1 MAEAIQLLI
10 SGISTG
16 AIYALAAIGFVL
28 LWQTTGTINFAQG
41 EFVML
46 PSLIMLAL
54 VVYADIPL
62 WVSFAITLVISG
74 LLLGITFKTMVVQP
88 MIRHGVL
95 PLIIA
100 TIALSILMR
109 EGAKE
114 FFWNEAQP
122 FPMPV
127 PYVVIHLGEV
137 TLTSHHLFSFGVAV
151 VLVVALQWFLARTRT
166 GRSMQAVA
174 QNPETAAILG
184 IDVKRMITLTY
195 LVNAA
200 LVTVAAILVTPI
212 YLAKWDNG
220 EAIGL
225 TAFIAA
231 IIGGFNQVRGAIVG
245 GILVGVLENFSAF
258 YISTEYRTAFPL
270 ILLIVVI
277 LFRPYGLLGRP
288 EERTV

>member
-1 MAEAIQLLI
+1 MAEALQLVI

-16 AIYALAAIGFVL
+16 GIYALAAIGFVL

-46 PSLIMLAL
+46 PSLIMLAF
-54 VVYADIPL
+54 VVYAGMPL
-62 WVSFAITLVISG
+62 WLSFAITLPISC
-74 LLLGITFKTMVVQP
+74 LLLGGLFKTVLVQP

-127 PYVVIHLGEV
+127 PYVVINIGEV
-137 TLTSHHLFSFGVAV
+137 TLTSHHLFSLGVAI
-151 VLVVALQWFLARTRT
+151 VLVGFLQWFLAKTRT

-174 QNPETAAILG
+174 QNPGTAAILG
-184 IDVKRMITLTY
+184 IDVKRMVMLTF
-195 LVNAA
+195 LVNAG

-231 IIGGFNQVRGAIVG
+231 IVGGFNQVRGAILG
-245 GILVGVLENFSAF
+245 GVLVGVLENLSAF
-258 YISTEYRTAFPL
+258 YISSEYRSAFPM

>member
-1 MAEAIQLLI
+1 MADALQLLI

-46 PSLIMLAL
+46 PSLIMLAF

-74 LLLGITFKTMVVQP
+74 VLLGGVFKAVVVQP

-109 EGAKE
+109 EGSKE

-127 PYVVIHLGEV
+127 PYVVLHLGEV
-137 TLTSHHLFSFGVAV
+137 TLTSHHLFSLGVAI
-151 VLVVALQWFLARTRT
+151 VLVGFLQWFLARTRT

-174 QNPETAAILG
+174 QNPDTAGILG
-184 IDVKRMITLTY
+184 IDVKRMVSLAF

-231 IIGGFNQVRGAIVG
+231 IVGGFNQVRGAIVG
-245 GILVGVLENFSAF
+245 GVLVGVLENFSAF
-258 YISTEYRTAFPL
+258 YISTEYRSAFPL
-270 ILLIVVI
+270 ILLILVI
-277 LFRPYGLLGRP
+277 MFRPYGLMGRP

>member
-1 MAEAIQLLI
+1 MAEFLQLLV
-10 SGISTG
+10 SGIATG
-16 AIYALAAIGFVL
+16 AVYALPAIGFVL

-46 PSLIMLAL
+46 PSLIMLAF
-54 VVYADIPL
+54 VVYAGLPL
-62 WVSFAITLVISG
+62 WIAFLITLAISCA
-74 LLLGITFKTMVVQP
+74 LLGSFFKTAVVQP

-95 PLIIA
+95 PLIIS
-100 TIALSILMR
+100 TIALAILMR

-127 PYVVIHLGEV
+127 PYMVMRIGDV
-137 TLTSHHLFSFGVAV
+137 TLTTHHLFSLGATFALIG
-151 VLVVALQWFLARTRT
+151 LLQWFLARTRT

-174 QNPETAAILG
+174 QNPEAAAILG
-184 IDVKRMITLTY
+184 IDVKRMVSLAY

-220 EAIGL
+220 EVIGL

-231 IIGGFNQVRGAIVG
+231 IIGGFNQVRGAILG
-245 GILVGVLENFSAF
+245 GILVGVLENFSAY
-258 YISTEYRTAFPL
+258 YISSQYRTAFPL

-277 LFRPYGLLGRP
+277 MFRPYGLLGRP
-288 EERTV
+288 QERTV

>member
-1 MAEAIQLLI
+1 MIEALQLII

-46 PSLIMLAL
+46 PSVIMLAFVL
-54 VVYADIPL
+54 FAGLPL
-62 WVSFAITLVISG
+62 WLSFIVTLAISG
-74 LLLGITFKTMVVQP
+74 LLLGGLFKWLIVQP
-88 MIRHGVL
+88 MMRHGVL

-109 EGAKE
+109 ESAKE
-114 FFWNEAQP
+114 FFSNEAQP

-127 PYVVIHLGEV
+127 PYVVLNWGGV
-137 TLTSHHLFSFGVAV
+137 TVTSHYLFCLGVAV
-151 VLVVALQWFLARTRT
+151 VLVVALQWFLAKTRT

-174 QNPETAAILG
+174 QNPDTAAILG
-184 IDVKRMITLTY
+184 IDVQRMVSLTF

-220 EAIGL
+220 VAIGL

-231 IIGGFNQVRGAIVG
+231 IIGGFNQVRGAILG
-245 GILVGVLENFSAF
+245 GVLVGVLENLSAY
-258 YISTEYRTAFPL
+258 YISTEYRTAFPM
-270 ILLIVVI
+270 ILLIAVI
-277 LFRPYGLLGRP
+277 LVRPYGLLGRP

>member
-1 MAEAIQLLI
+1 MADALQLLI

-46 PSLIMLAL
+46 PSLIMLGF
-54 VVYADIPL
+54 VVYTDIPL

-74 LLLGITFKTMVVQP
+74 VLLGGVFKAVVVQP

-109 EGAKE
+109 EGSKE

-137 TLTSHHLFSFGVAV
+137 TLTSHHLFSLGVAI
-151 VLVVALQWFLARTRT
+151 VLVGFLQWFLARTRT

-174 QNPETAAILG
+174 QNPDTAGILG
-184 IDVKRMITLTY
+184 IDVKRMVSLAF

-200 LVTVAAILVTPI
+200 LVTVAAILVPRS
-212 YLAKWDNG
+212 
-220 EAIGL
+220 GL
-225 TAFIAA
+225 PVVPQMTARSIRPPS
-231 IIGGFNQVRGAIVG
+231 RG
-245 GILVGVLENFSAF
+245 
-258 YISTEYRTAFPL
+258 
-270 ILLIVVI
+270 
-277 LFRPYGLLGRP
+277 
-288 EERTV
+288 